1 MTPVLRLATSEDT
14 AAIETLMR
22 ASVLGLFP
30 AYHDEA
36 ETVAAATWITELDP
50 ELVADGTFFVVEE
63 QGQLIA
69 CGGWS
74 RRGKLHSGT
83 GHSAADDAR
92 RLDPATEPARI
103 RAMFVH
109 PRHTRRGL
117 ARQVLSAAENAAQS
131 EGFSELVLMATLP
144 GVPLYTALGFEVE
157 EETGFSTPDGV
168 RLSCAVM
175 RKPLSDSQNG

>member
-1 MTPVLRLATSEDT
+1 VLRLATPEDT

-50 ELVADGTFFVVEE
+50 ELITDGTYFVVEE
-63 QGQLIA
+63 QDRLIA

-74 RRGKLHSGT
+74 RRAKLHSGK
-83 GHSAADDAR
+83 GHSAEEDAR
-92 RLDPATEPARI
+92 RLDPATEPARV

-109 PRHTRRGL
+109 PGHTRRGL
-117 ARQVLSAAENAAQS
+117 ARQILTAAESDSRS
-131 EGFSELVLMATLP
+131 EGFGELVLMATLP
-144 GVPLYTALGFEVE
+144 GVPLYAALGFEVV
-157 EETGFSTPDGV
+157 EETAFSTPDGV
-168 RLSCAVM
+168 RLACAVM
-175 RKPLSDSQNG
+175 RKPLSPN